1 MPTRIEIALKKAVR
15 DARGERIKREIEHF
29 LHLPVDEVTTLDVY
43 TVDAVLSPAELEQAA
58 AGPFS
63 DPVIQEWSIDRP
75 APLSISPPEGESTP
89 CPLPLGE
96 GLGEGKAAGF
106 DFAVEVGF
114 RPGVTD
120 NVGRTAREA
129 VEYLTGRPFADGEGV
144 YYSVQYLIKGSA
156 LPLTPSHEGRGDT
169 ISPSPLV
176 DPTNGPEG
184 EGRGEG
190 GLCLADVEKVA
201 TGLLCNTLIQR
212 YSILPAAE
220 FVAKRG
226 FPAYVPK
233 VTGQAKAEVREID
246 LEVTD
251 DELMRISKE
260 GVLALTLEE
269 MRIIQAHYRD
279 PKILAEREKIGL
291 GAKPTDVELECL
303 AQTWSEHCK
312 HKIFAGTVQY
322 EDEQGNRQEIKSL
335 FKSFIQRTT
344 KDVRE
349 KLGTKDFCLSVFKD
363 NAGVIRFNDK
373 HSLVFKVE
381 THNSPSALDPYG
393 GALTGIVGV
402 NRDPFGTGQG
412 ARLIFNTDV
421 FCFADPFYAKPLPS
435 RLLHPRRIYEGVV
448 EGVEHGGNKSGI
460 PTVNGSLVFDER
472 FAGKPLVFCGTAG
485 MMPAEVNGQ
494 PGHEKS
500 IKPGDLIVMTGG
512 RIGKDGIHGATFSS
526 EELNENSP
534 VTAVQIGD
542 PITQKRM
549 FDFLIR
555 ARDKGLY
562 RFITDNGA
570 GGLSSSI
577 GEMAG
582 ECGGCRMDLSRA
594 PLKYPGLNPWEILI
608 SEAQERMSLAV
619 PPEHIDAFLAM
630 AKRFSCEATV
640 LGEFTDSGV
649 FHILHGDR
657 TVAWLPMEFMHEGL
671 PPMQLPAKWS
681 PPRHDEPVVEIKG
694 DYTADLE
701 ALLASLNICSK
712 ESVVRRYDHE
722 VQGGSV
728 VKPFTGVANDGP
740 SDAAVVRPILDSFE
754 GVVTAHGI
762 CPRYSDID
770 TYHMTANAI
779 DEAMRNYVA
788 VGGSL
793 DLVAGLDNFCWC
805 DPVYSDKTPDGPY
818 KMAQLV
824 RSNQALYD
832 VCMEYNLP
840 LISGKDSMKNDF
852 YDGTTKI
859 SIPPTLLFSVI
870 GKMEDARLAVT
881 MDVKRPGDLVYLLGV
896 TKDELGGS
904 EYLAQKGFVGNSVP
918 KVDAQTAL
926 AGYRGYHGALNKGL
940 VASCHDLSDG
950 GLAVAA
956 AESAFAGGFGMQIDL
971 AKVAFAGDA
980 AGRTDAVLLFSESAS
995 RLLVTVRPEKAAAF
1009 EAAVAGTVCAR
1020 IGEVKADASFGITGL
1035 NGTPV
1040 VKSEIAELKAAWQTP
1055 LKDL

>member
-1 MPTRIEIALKKAVR
+1 MPNRIEIALKAGIR

-29 LHLPVDEVTTLDVY
+29 LHLPVAEVRTIDVY
-43 TVDAVLSPAELEQAA
+43 TVDASLTARELEQAA
-58 AGPFS
+58 SGPFS
-63 DPVIQEWSIDRP
+63 DPVIQEWTIDRP
-75 APLSISPPEGESTP
+75 L
-89 CPLPLGE
+89 
-96 GLGEGKAAGF
+96 AAGF
-106 DFAVEVGF
+106 DYAVEVGF

-129 VEYLTGRPFADGEGV
+129 VTYLTGRPFAAGEGV
-144 YYSVQYLIKGSA
+144 YYAVQYLLKGTLA
-156 LPLTPSHEGRGDT
+156 
-169 ISPSPLV
+169 
-176 DPTNGPEG
+176 
-184 EGRGEG
+184 
-190 GLCLADVEKVA
+190 LADVEKIA

-212 YSILPAAE
+212 YAILSAPE

-226 FPAYVPK
+226 FPALAPR
-233 VTGQAKAEVREID
+233 VTESAGATGRSLVQEID
-246 LEVTD
+246 LEVSD
-251 DELMRISKE
+251 EELMRISKE
-260 GVLALTLEE
+260 GVLALTLDE

-279 PKILAEREKIGL
+279 PKVVAQRQKFGL
-291 GAKPTDVELECL
+291 GARPTDVELECL

-322 EDEQGNRQEIKSL
+322 EDENGNRQEIKSL

-344 KDVRE
+344 RDVRE
-349 KLGTKDFCLSVFKD
+349 KLGARDFCLSVFKD
-363 NAGVIRFNDK
+363 NAGVIKFNDS

-412 ARLIFNTDV
+412 SKLIFNTDV

-460 PTVNGSLVFDER
+460 PTVNGSLVFDDR

-485 MMPAEVNGQ
+485 IMPAEVNGQ
-494 PGHEKS
+494 PGHDKY
-500 IKPGDLIVMTGG
+500 IKAGDLIVMTGG

-549 FDFLIR
+549 FDFLLR

-582 ECGGCRMDLSRA
+582 ECGGCRMDLAKA

-619 PPEHIDAFLAM
+619 PPERIAEFLTM
-630 AKRFSCEATV
+630 AVRFGVEATV
-640 LGEFTDSGV
+640 LGEFTDNGV
-649 FHILHGDR
+649 FHMLYGER

-671 PPMQLPAKWS
+671 PPMQLPAKWT
-681 PPRHDEPVVEIKG
+681 PPRHEEPVLEEKA
-694 DYTADLE
+694 DYTEDLKQ
-701 ALLASLNICSK
+701 LLSSLNICSK

-728 VKPFTGVANDGP
+728 VKPFTGVMNDGP
-740 SDAAVVRPILDSFE
+740 SDAAVVRPILESFE
-754 GVVTAHGI
+754 AVVTAHGI

-770 TYHMTANAI
+770 TYHMTANAV
-779 DEAMRNYVA
+779 DEALRNYVA

-793 DLVAGLDNFCWC
+793 ELVAGLDNFCWC
-805 DPVYSDKTPDGPY
+805 DPVQSDKTPDGDY

-832 VCMEYNLP
+832 VCMVYNLP

-870 GKMEDARLAVT
+870 GKMEDARKSVT
-881 MDVKRPGDLVYLLGV
+881 MDVKRPGDIVYLLGK
-896 TKDELGGS
+896 TADELGGS
-904 EYLAQKGFVGNSVP
+904 EYLALRGAVGNKVP
-918 KVDAQTAL
+918 RVDAAKAYQRYL
-926 AGYRGYHGALNKGL
+926 AYHDAVLSGT

-956 AESAFAGGFGMQIDL
+956 AESAFAGGFGLALDL
-971 AKVAFAGDA
+971 SRMLWKGDA
-980 AGRTDAVLLFSESAS
+980 AGKNDLALLFSESAS
-995 RLLVTVRPEKAAAF
+995 RHLVTVHPEQREQF
-1009 EAAVAGTVCAR
+1009 EAIMSGNCFASIGVVTAEPMLTISGLSGTSVIQAGLA
-1020 IGEVKADASFGITGL
+1020 GL
-1035 NGTPV
+1035 
-1040 VKSEIAELKAAWQTP
+1040 KEAWQRP
-1055 LKDL
+1055 LREL

>member
-1 MPTRIEIALKKAVR
+1 MPNRIEIALKPGVR

-29 LHLPVDEVTTLDVY
+29 LHLAVDEVRTIDVY
-43 TVDAVLSPAELEQAA
+43 TVDAVLTNQELEQAA
-58 AGPFS
+58 SGPFC
-63 DPVIQEWSIDRP
+63 DPVIQGWSIDRP
-75 APLSISPPEGESTP
+75 L
-89 CPLPLGE
+89 
-96 GLGEGKAAGF
+96 AAGF
-106 DFAVEVGF
+106 DYIVEVGF

-129 VEYLTGRPFADGEGV
+129 VAYLTGRPFAAGEGV
-144 YYSVQYLIKGSA
+144 YYAVQYLLKGSLA
-156 LPLTPSHEGRGDT
+156 A
-169 ISPSPLV
+169 
-176 DPTNGPEG
+176 
-184 EGRGEG
+184 
-190 GLCLADVEKVA
+190 ADVEKIA

-212 YSILPAAE
+212 YSIMTAAD
-220 FVAKRG
+220 FAAQGG
-226 FPAYVPK
+226 FPALAPK
-233 VTGQAKAEVREID
+233 VTGESKAEVLEID
-246 LEVTD
+246 LEVSD
-251 DELMRISKE
+251 EELMRISKE
-260 GVLALTLEE
+260 GVLALTLDE
-269 MRIIQAHYRD
+269 MQIIQAHYRD
-279 PKILAEREKIGL
+279 PDVLKARATMGL
-291 GAKPTDVELECL
+291 GSKPTDVELECL

-322 EDEQGNRQEIKSL
+322 EDEQGNKQEIKSL

-344 KDVRE
+344 KDVRAKMGE
-349 KLGTKDFCLSVFKD
+349 KDFCLSVFKD
-363 NAGVIRFNDK
+363 NAGVIKFNDT

-412 ARLIFNTDV
+412 SKLIFNTDV
-421 FCFADPFYAKPLPS
+421 FCFADPFYDKPLPS
-435 RLLHPRRIYEGVV
+435 RLLHPSRIYEGVV

-485 MMPAEVNGQ
+485 LMPAQVNGQ
-494 PGHEKS
+494 PGHDKY
-500 IKPGDLIVMTGG
+500 IKAGDLIVMTGG

-582 ECGGCRMDLSRA
+582 ECGGCRMDLSKA

-619 PPEHIDAFLAM
+619 PPEQIDEFMAM
-630 AKRFSCEATV
+630 AARFGVEATI
-640 LGEFTDSGV
+640 LGEFTDNGV
-649 FHILHGDR
+649 FHILYGER

-671 PPMQLPAKWS
+671 PPMQLPAKWI
-681 PPRHDEPVVEIKG
+681 PPVNEEPVIQQKS
-694 DYTADLE
+694 DYTDTVMR
-701 ALLASLNICSK
+701 LLASLNICSK

-740 SDAAVVRPILDSFE
+740 SDAAVVRPILESFE

-770 TYHMTANAI
+770 TYHMTTNAV
-779 DEAMRNYVA
+779 DEALRNYVA

-805 DPVYSDKTPDGPY
+805 DPVLSEKTPDGAY

-832 VCMEYNLP
+832 ICMIYNLP

-870 GKMEDARLAVT
+870 GKIEDARRSVT
-881 MDVKRPGDLVYLLGV
+881 MDVKRPGDIVYLLGK
-896 TKDELGGS
+896 TADELGGS
-904 EYLAQKGFVGNSVP
+904 EYLALEGKIGNKIP
-918 KVDAQTAL
+918 RVDAAKAYTRYQAYHRAVL
-926 AGYRGYHGALNKGL
+926 AGI

-956 AESAFAGGFGMQIDL
+956 AESAFAGGYGMKLDL
-971 AKVAFAGDA
+971 SRVLWKGDLS
-980 AGRTDAVLLFSESAS
+980 GKNDLTLLFSESAS
-995 RLLVTVRPEKAAAF
+995 RHLVTVHPERREEF
-1009 EAAVAGTVCAR
+1009 EAIMSGNCFAS
-1020 IGEVKADASFGITGL
+1020 IGEVTE
-1035 NGTPV
+1035 T
-1040 VKSEIAELKAAWQTP
+1040 AELSISGLGGAIVVQAGLADLKESWQAT
-1055 LKDL
+1055 LREL